1 MGVLSLIDVIAKFLM
16 QSFGKILIVFG
27 VIIAITG
34 VLLLLGGKLG
44 MGNLPGDFSWKRGN
58 TAIYFPLVSSI
69 AISIVLTIV
78 VNLLLRFF
86 R

>member
-1 MGVLSLIDVIAKFLM
+1 MPL

-27 VIIAITG
+27 VVMVLAGII
-34 VLLLLGGKLG
+34 LFLGGKAGL
-44 MGNLPGDFSWKRGN
+44 GNLPGDLSLKRGN
-58 TAIYFPLVSSI
+58 TAIYFPIVSSI
-69 AISIVLTIV
+69 VLSVVLTIV